1 MLYANFKKV
10 GRSTYSHSQQ
20 GLTGKP
26 FLPISVSEQGP
37 TNLRALAAI
46 APDLRTLCL
55 YIVQTFV
62 EAFSVPWAEV
72 RITRTAH
79 SKAFALRWTATE
91 RSLPRRLTSTI
102 TLPLGSKTEL
112 IGTLRL
118 AQAGRM
124 TRAHRVAIANLAE
137 EATGCIRNALRT
149 DMSVHSAVNPDRLQ
163 LAAEIHHGIGHY
175 LANAIM
181 RLQLCQQHLVDN
193 PTRAEELLRTSLT
206 CAQVAMDAVR
216 TTIRSLG
223 NANAHAPQFAE
234 ILHSTVDRLK
244 IMTTAQF
251 HLDIDLVRP
260 LPPAIVPGIAAVA
273 CEALT
278 NAVKHADA
286 QNISLKLI
294 NSDEHVMLHVIDDG
308 KGFEDER
315 QLPPSDH
322 WSGFG
327 LSLMRDQVHYLGGT
341 FQIQSIPAQGTQ
353 VLVQINNRQDA
364 SSFQELTNAL
374 M

>member
-1 MLYANFKKV
+1 
-10 GRSTYSHSQQ
+10 
-20 GLTGKP
+20 
-26 FLPISVSEQGP
+26 
-37 TNLRALAAI
+37 
-46 APDLRTLCL
+46 
-55 YIVQTFV
+55 
-62 EAFSVPWAEV
+62 
-72 RITRTAH
+72 
-79 SKAFALRWTATE
+79 
-91 RSLPRRLTSTI
+91 
-102 TLPLGSKTEL
+102 
-112 IGTLRL
+112 
-118 AQAGRM
+118 M

-137 EATGCIRNALRT
+137 EATSCIRNALRADMT
-149 DMSVHSAVNPDRLQ
+149 DHSAVIPDRLQ
-163 LAAEIHHGIGHY
+163 LAAEIHHGIGQY

-181 RLQLCQQHLVDN
+181 RLQLCQQHLVGN

-216 TTIRSLG
+216 RTIRSLG
-223 NANAHAPQFAE
+223 IANVHAPQFAE
-234 ILHSTVDRLK
+234 ILHSAVDRLK

-260 LPPAIVPGIAAVA
+260 LPPAMVPGIAAVA

-286 QNISLKLI
+286 QNIFLKLI
-294 NSDEHVMLHVIDDG
+294 NNDEHVMLRVIDDG
-308 KGFEDER
+308 KGFEGER
-315 QLPPSDH
+315 QLLASDL

-353 VLVQINNRQDA
+353 VMVQINNRQDA

>member
-1 MLYANFKKV
+1 MK
-10 GRSTYSHSQQ
+10 
-20 GLTGKP
+20 
-26 FLPISVSEQGP
+26 
-37 TNLRALAAI
+37 RA
-46 APDLRTLCL
+46 
-55 YIVQTFV
+55 Q
-62 EAFSVPWAEV
+62 
-72 RITRTAH
+72 
-79 SKAFALRWTATE
+79 
-91 RSLPRRLTSTI
+91 
-102 TLPLGSKTEL
+102 
-112 IGTLRL
+112 
-118 AQAGRM
+118 
-124 TRAHRVAIANLAE
+124 RVAAANLAD
-137 EATGCIRNALRT
+137 EATECIRNALRT
-149 DMSVHSAVNPDRLQ
+149 DMTIHSTVIPDRLQ

-181 RLQLCQQHLVDN
+181 RLQLCQQHLVGN

-223 NANAHAPQFAE
+223 SANAQTPQFTE
-234 ILHSTVDRLK
+234 ILHLAVDRLK

-260 LPPAIVPGIAAVA
+260 LPPAMVPGIAAVA

-286 QNISLKLI
+286 QNIFLKLVC
-294 NSDEHVMLHVIDDG
+294 SDEHVMLRVIDDG
-308 KGFEDER
+308 KGFEEER
-315 QLPPSDH
+315 QLLPNDR

-341 FQIQSIPAQGTQ
+341 FRIQSIPAQGTQ
-353 VLVQINNRQDA
+353 VMVKINNRQEA
-364 SSFQELTNAL
+364 LSFQKRTNAL